1 MTIGESEDR
10 WSGEGERQENIRKT
24 GQEQGSRRSTG
35 AVVHDGENMM
45 TVGE

>member
-24 GQEQGSRRSTG
+24 GREQVSRRSTG
-35 AVVHDGENMM
+35 AVHDGENML

>member
-10 WSGEGERQENIRKT
+10 WSGEGERQENIRKM
-24 GQEQGSRRSTG
+24 GREQGSRRSTG
-35 AVVHDGENMM
+35 AVHDGENMM